1 MVMGERVDYW
11 LFGVWPY
18 VAATSVLIGPIV
30 RALAAW
36 RSHAD
41 LQREFTASLECLWG
55 DPCWRGGVA
64 SVLVGH
70 LLILLYPA
78 AVLAWNRSP
87 IRLLALEGALL
98 AASLLAIG
106 GLTAVLLHNI
116 HRWRARPRAPH
127 AESAVIALAMLVL
140 TSGLLL
146 AIVERWA
153 SSWAAL
159 TWPPYVTSVVGL
171 NPDVAIVAQMPYLVR
186 LHVASALALITVLPF
201 TPAIALVFYPLSRV
215 VVRGSVRSGFTH

>member
-1 MVMGERVDYW
+1 
-11 LFGVWPY
+11 
-18 VAATSVLIGPIV
+18 
-30 RALAAW
+30 
-36 RSHAD
+36 
-41 LQREFTASLECLWG
+41 
-55 DPCWRGGVA
+55 
-64 SVLVGH
+64 
-70 LLILLYPA
+70 
-78 AVLAWNRSP
+78 
-87 IRLLALEGALL
+87 
-98 AASLLAIG
+98 
-106 GLTAVLLHNI
+106 
-116 HRWRARPRAPH
+116 
-127 AESAVIALAMLVL
+127 MLVL

>member
-1 MVMGERVDYW
+1 
-11 LFGVWPY
+11 
-18 VAATSVLIGPIV
+18 
-30 RALAAW
+30 
-36 RSHAD
+36 
-41 LQREFTASLECLWG
+41 
-55 DPCWRGGVA
+55 
-64 SVLVGH
+64 
-70 LLILLYPA
+70 
-78 AVLAWNRSP
+78 
-87 IRLLALEGALL
+87 
-98 AASLLAIG
+98 
-106 GLTAVLLHNI
+106 VLLHNI